1 MKVHEFQTKG
11 ILSITPLIN
20 LIRNELWDRIYL
32 NLKSSDGA
40 ILSFP
45 YSVIA
50 HLYGALPYFFG
61 FEYPGVQSGR
71 TDKLPTSFLLDF
83 SSFMN
88 QLEEVIV
95 KFIEIPGIA
104 RSPGSSKLNLN
115 LIFGLQFYFAAI
127 GINIYSNSFFH
138 TTG

>member
-1 MKVHEFQTKG
+1 MKVHGFQTKG

-50 HLYGALPYFFG
+50 HLYDTLPYFLG

-71 TDKLPTSFLLDF
+71 TYKLPTFLLDL
-83 SSFMN
+83 SSLMDQF
-88 QLEEVIV
+88 EEVII
-95 KFIEIPGIA
+95 KFIEIPGIP
-104 RSPGSSKLNLN
+104 RSPGSLKLNLN
-115 LIFGLQFYFAAI
+115 LVSELYLYFGAI
-127 GINIYSNSFFH
+127 GINIYSDSFFH